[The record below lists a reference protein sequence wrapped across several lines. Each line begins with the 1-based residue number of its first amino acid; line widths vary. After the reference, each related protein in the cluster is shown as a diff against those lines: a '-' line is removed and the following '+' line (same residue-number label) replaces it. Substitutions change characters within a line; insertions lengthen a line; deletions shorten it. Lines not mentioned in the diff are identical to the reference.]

1 MHLDYNPSYN
11 DTENLQDFSNYGE
24 TLKSPIHA
32 AKFPSAVNAKNDNDY
47 DYFVLVYTKT
57 VDSVF
62 RAL

>member
-32 AKFPSAVNAKNDNDY
+32 AKFPSAVNAKNDDDY
-47 DYFVLVYTKT
+47 DYFVLIVARNLQ
-57 VDSVF
+57 D
-62 RAL
+62 